1 MKCTTNL
8 CTPLKLVKEKIKKN
22 AFFLRAKFGPKPEEV
37 IRQLHSPPSRK
48 GISEIFSLKKRELRK
63 PGRPYK
69 ETPVTQPTGSIEAKS
84 HGRLPCDQVSPPNER
99 IPKTRTNPFLSACPD
114 LLPCI

>member
-22 AFFLRAKFGPKPEEV
+22 AFFLRTKFGPKHEKV
-37 IRQLHSPPSRK
+37 IRQLHSPLSRK

-63 PGRPYK
+63 PGRPAK
-69 ETPVTQPTGSIEAKS
+69 ETPVTHSSGSVEAKS
-84 HGRLPCDQVSPPNER
+84 HGRLPCDQVFPPSER
-99 IPKTRTNPFLSACPD
+99 IPKIKTNPF
-114 LLPCI
+114 